1 MLIDAVKSYIAV
13 RRSAGYQVNA
23 LESYLNNYAHFA
35 TEQGDELIVA
45 QTAINWAGKTQSPVQ
60 AHLRLQQVIKLARY
74 CRAEDLRHEIPPK
87 GICPRFQRRPTPYI
101 YSKEE
106 QHRLILQA
114 SMLGPPESLRPHT
127 YSTLLCLL
135 MTTGLRIAEATALRL
150 DDVRPEG
157 LHIHESKFRKSRI
170 VPLHPTARVALQRY
184 IDKRAEFASQDEN
197 HLFISRLRRA
207 ISASVV
213 RRTFRT
219 LLTEAGVALTRKSK
233 PRLMDLRHTYAT
245 TVLSS
250 GPSTR
255 DHASYHMLAL
265 STAMGHSSI
274 SATFW
279 YLERTPELMTDISQA
294 CQEYTLRKQS

>member
-23 LESYLNNYAHFA
+23 LEGYLNNYALFA
-35 TEQGDELIVA
+35 TELGDDFIVA
-45 QTAINWAGKTQSPVQ
+45 QTAINWAGIAHSPKQSY
-60 AHLRLQQVIKLARY
+60 LRLQQVIKLARY

-87 GICPRFQRRPTPYI
+87 GACPRFQRRPTPYI

-106 QHRLILQA
+106 QNRLILQA

-135 MTTGLRIAEATALRL
+135 MTTGLRISEATALRL
-150 DDVRPEG
+150 DDFRPEG
-157 LHIHESKFRKSRI
+157 LHIRESKFRKTRI
-170 VPLHPTARVALQRY
+170 VPLHPTAMVALQRY
-184 IDKRAEFASQDEN
+184 IDIRAEFASEDEN

-207 ISASVV
+207 ISPSVV

-219 LLTEAGVALTRKSK
+219 LLTEAGVALTRKSR

-245 TVLSS
+245 TVLTS

-255 DHASYHMLAL
+255 DHAFYHMLAL

-279 YLERTPELMTDISQA
+279 YLERTPELMIDISHA
-294 CQEYTLRKQS
+294 CQEYTKRKLS